1 MMNMMRQTLVATENY
16 LNDNGKSISD
26 NWVLDNAKFDKDVLM
41 SEIILRGGVFETL
54 YSDPEYYRDTCH
66 YWWLKWKRTFQ
77 KWFDAFDIE
86 YDPLENYNRNET
98 ITERTVDNGSVNTTT
113 SDNTTATGTN
123 GSTTTV
129 ENTQVTNEDGI
140 VKTVTSD
147 REVVDED
154 GTNNNRTTES
164 GSSET
169 KVSAFDST
177 AYQPHDKTDTTSDN
191 TQSGSTTLD
200 RTTTKNGSSE
210 SSTNNDTTTTNN
222 GKTTTNGNTNNSID
236 SNGSSD
242 TTTNNIKEFSH
253 TNLTKGNIGVTTS
266 QQMLESE
273 LKIQM
278 WNCYNHIADIFLD
291 ELCVRVY

>member
-86 YDPLENYNRNET
+86 YDPLENYNKNET
-98 ITERTVDNGSVNTTT
+98 ITERTVDNGAINTTT
-113 SDNTTATGTN
+113 TDNTNAVGTN
-123 GSTTTV
+123 GITTTV
-129 ENTQVTNEDGI
+129 ENTQVTNEDGS
-140 VKTVTSD
+140 VTTVTSD

-154 GTNNNRTTES
+154 GTSNNRTTES

-177 AYQPHDKTDTTSDN
+177 TYQPHDKTDTTSDN

-210 SSTNNDTTTTNN
+210 SSTDNDTTTTNN
-222 GKTTTNGNTNNSID
+222 GTTTTNGNTNNSID

>member
-26 NWVLDNAKFDKDVLM
+26 NWVLDNVNFDKDVLM

-86 YDPLENYNRNET
+86 YDPLENYNKTET
-98 ITERTVDNGSVNTTT
+98 ITETTTDNGAVNTTT
-113 SDNTTATGTN
+113 TDTKSSTGTN
-123 GSTTTV
+123 TNTTKLS
-129 ENTQVTNEDGI
+129 NTQVVSEDGSS
-140 VKTVTSD
+140 TTSISD
-147 REVVDED
+147 KEVVDED
-154 GTNNNRTTES
+154 GTTNNRSLTT
-164 GSSET
+164 GSSES
-169 KVSAFDST
+169 KISAFDSST
-177 AYQPHDKTDTTSDN
+177 YQPKEKIDTNNDVTD
-191 TQSGSTTLD
+191 SGSNTID
-200 RTTTKNGSSE
+200 RTTTKTG
-210 SSTNNDTTTTNN
+210 STNTSTNVDTNTTNN
-222 GKTTTNGNTNNSID
+222 GTSTTNENTSNSID
-236 SNGSSD
+236 SNGSVN
-242 TTTNNIKEFSH
+242 TNTNNSREFTH